1 MFLNEFFFLVYF
13 IILIAVFL
21 FFFFK
26 SECDKLRSVLTVKTT
41 TTPELE
47 LKTIDEIENVVIP
60 KNKSKSSDELRA
72 ELQTQANMV
81 GQQSNMAKKQ
91 GVSAEPDI
99 YHTDKIKLI
108 HHKKSAE

>member
-1 MFLNEFFFLVYF
+1 MLSLKNSTSPAAGDAGADVSKAGGDAP
-13 IILIAVFL
+13 AV
-21 FFFFK
+21 
-26 SECDKLRSVLTVKTT
+26 
-41 TTPELE
+41 
-47 LKTIDEIENVVIP
+47 VVSP
-60 KNKSKSSDELRA
+60 AAPGEEATRTKSKSSDELRA

-81 GQQSNMAKKQ
+81 GQSANFNKKQ